1 MFFVFNNS
9 LSILHGQSWF
19 CMMVCVHIVC
29 VCIYTFAFFRKL
41 IKKSRYLE
49 RYEKKASKLYTVTQT
64 ERTFKE
70 SVLWINVRL
79 VIKIAT
85 AVFKSNKYTY
95 FVSCKFLYNI
105 RKYSYTRQRSSIFI
119 CSGVVAW
126 YFDILHLKSV
136 RHI

>member
-9 LSILHGQSWF
+9 LSILHGQSMF

-49 RYEKKASKLYTVTQT
+49 RYEKKASKLYTITQT
-64 ERTFKE
+64 ERTFEE

>member
-9 LSILHGQSWF
+9 LSILHGQLWY
-19 CMMVCVHIVC
+19 CMLVCVHIVC

-119 CSGVVAW
+119 CSGVVAC